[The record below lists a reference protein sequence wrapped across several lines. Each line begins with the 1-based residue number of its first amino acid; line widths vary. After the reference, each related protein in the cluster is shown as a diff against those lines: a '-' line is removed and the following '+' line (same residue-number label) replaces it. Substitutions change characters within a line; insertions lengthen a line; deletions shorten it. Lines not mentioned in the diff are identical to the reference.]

1 MCGAMEKER
10 LSNTVIWI
18 EIILEVAGRI
28 MEDWS

>member
-1 MCGAMEKER
+1 MEKRR

-18 EIILEVAGRI
+18 EIIREVDGGI